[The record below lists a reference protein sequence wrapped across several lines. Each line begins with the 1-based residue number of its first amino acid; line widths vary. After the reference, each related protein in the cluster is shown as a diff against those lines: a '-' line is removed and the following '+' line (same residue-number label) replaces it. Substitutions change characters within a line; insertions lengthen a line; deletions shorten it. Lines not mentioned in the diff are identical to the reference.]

1 MQTLVV
7 CAVSIDD
14 VRDIFR
20 ADEALAARLRALAAD
35 TFSPPTAQ
43 KRRWFGPVLRHDEVR
58 VDPAAPTHA
67 DMDAVLTG
75 SFVAPDRLPQAWT
88 LVATWVQGVAAASAK
103 VPWNLART
111 EQIEFDLARA
121 GLNSDYAL
129 RNLAERDLGIPLR
142 RLPDQIAG
150 YAKHVQVVETL
161 DALRSID
168 QRPEFTPEA
177 HAVVDQLVGV
187 LETAANDPHLD
198 LVAFTVPTNQSL
210 SSAERQ
216 RGASV
221 ESVPEQRRAP
231 ARSVRRTGP

>member
-20 ADEALAARLRALAAD
+20 ADEALAARLRALVAEK
-35 TFSPPTAQ
+35 FSPGPAPR
-43 KRRWFGPVLRHDEVR
+43 RRWFGPVLRHDDVR
-58 VDPAAPTHA
+58 LDPSNPSRA
-67 DMDAVLTG
+67 DVDAVLTG
-75 SFVAPDRLPQAWT
+75 SFVAPDRLAQAWT
-88 LVATWVQGVAAASAK
+88 LVATWVQAVAAASAR
-103 VPWNLART
+103 VPWDLART

-161 DALRSID
+161 EALRAID
-168 QRPEFTPEA
+168 ARPEFTPEA
-177 HAVVDQLVGV
+177 HAVVDQLLGV
-187 LETAANDPHLD
+187 LDTAANDPHLD
-198 LVAFTVPTNQSL
+198 LVAFTVP
-210 SSAERQ
+210 SAH
-216 RGASV
+216 
-221 ESVPEQRRAP
+221 
-231 ARSVRRTGP
+231 